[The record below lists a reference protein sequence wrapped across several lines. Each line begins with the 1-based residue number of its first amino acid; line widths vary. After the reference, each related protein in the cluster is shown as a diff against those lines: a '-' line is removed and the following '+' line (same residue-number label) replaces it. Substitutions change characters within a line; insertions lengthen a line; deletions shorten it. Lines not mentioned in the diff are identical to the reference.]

1 MPMKKGTKVLGA
13 SPAAKMERAAI
24 ANRSTPARTAA
35 AMKIAAQEGT
45 TNASG
50 GRPTPKSP
58 DGRPTPKS
66 PKPSTSGRPTPAP
79 TSRMPL
85 VDNYMKTLKKESTP
99 YTMGGSK
106 K

>member
-50 GRPTPKSP
+50 GRPASKPKA
-58 DGRPTPKS
+58 KAA
-66 PKPSTSGRPTPAP
+66 TS
-79 TSRMPL
+79 MPL
-85 VDNYMKTLKKESTP
+85 VDKFVGSLKKESTP

>member
-1 MPMKKGTKVLGA
+1 MPMNKGTKVLGA

-50 GRPTPKSP
+50 GRPAAKSTPK
-58 DGRPTPKS
+58 
-66 PKPSTSGRPTPAP
+66 P

-85 VDNYMKTLKKESTP
+85 VDKFVGTLKKESTP

>member
-13 SPAAKMERAAI
+13 SPGAQRAAAVAKMERAAI

-45 TNASG
+45 TSASG
-50 GRPTPKSP
+50 GRPAPQTPNSAPKTPK
-58 DGRPTPKS
+58 
-66 PKPSTSGRPTPAP
+66 P

-85 VDNYMKTLKKESTP
+85 VDNYMKSLKKESTP